1 MLWEKRIKQERKK
14 EWKNEKRKNEPTN
27 RRIDE
32 RTNERNIFSPGS
44 KKAVGE
50 CFGFLLPVLRHA
62 VDLVRDRKPAVK
74 LTHDKLQGRVQE
86 VELRKCRITASV

>member
-1 MLWEKRIKQERKK
+1 MNK
-14 EWKNEKRKNEPTN
+14 
-27 RRIDE
+27 
-32 RTNERNIFSPGS
+32 RNIFSPGS

-62 VDLVRDRKPAVK
+62 VDLARDRKPAVK